1 MDTNILLWIQE
12 NLRFSWL
19 TPVMRFITYLGE
31 AGILWIVLSFLFLI
45 FVKTRKT
52 GLMTSCALIFD
63 LLSVNVLLKNIIA
76 RVRPYEVIENITIL
90 IEKQSDKSF
99 PSGHTAASF
108 AFVSVLWFMAPK
120 KFSVPFTVVA
130 ALIAFSRLYLG
141 VHYPTDIIGGII
153 VGIVCGV
160 VSYLLVNFIEKKIKA
175 KRLKNK

>member
-1 MDTNILLWIQE
+1 
-12 NLRFSWL
+12 
-19 TPVMRFITYLGE
+19 
-31 AGILWIVLSFLFLI
+31 
-45 FVKTRKT
+45 
-52 GLMTSCALIFD
+52 MTSCALILD
-63 LLSVNVLLKNIIA
+63 LLSVNILLKNIIA
-76 RVRPYEVIENITIL
+76 RVRPYEVIENLTIL

-141 VHYPTDIIGGII
+141 VHYPTDILGGII

-175 KRLKNK
+175 KRLKIK